1 MVLSHGERSLWPFY
15 AYRFMRGVFF
25 LTTITLFVFLTEK
38 GLTYSQGAIL
48 VAIASLTQVASE
60 LITGSI
66 ADTYGRKGSVLL
78 GLSIDAVII
87 AFIATTNSFWPLVI
101 LFALWGVSATLASG
115 ADLAWA
121 IDSFIERGRESLLDA
136 YYAKSRSFFN
146 AGMIVAGILSSVV
159 LTVSSNE
166 VLWYVR
172 AALTLLLALILLVFA
187 KETFIKKTSI
197 ASLSLTIGTA
207 RDAIRVFRSRSMI
220 RVLAIASFF
229 LFFASFVA
237 ESVAIQDLKV
247 QAGIPLEWWG
257 LLLLVATFFGLFTPH
272 LGLALSKRF
281 AHAKHYLIACYA
293 ILMMLYGLAIT
304 SMNMVFIAILTV
316 LYMMINDFYEP
327 VEEKLYNEHTPSAQ
341 RASVNS
347 LKAMIENLGLLLGM
361 LLAGVLVDSWGG
373 AATVSFAA
381 LFVIPAIVLLALVKD
396 AKRTQGR
403 APTDMP

>member
-1 MVLSHGERSLWPFY
+1 MILSANERALWPFY

-25 LTTITLFVFLTEK
+25 LTTITLFVFFTEK
-38 GLTYSQGAIL
+38 GLTYTQGAIL

-78 GLSIDAVII
+78 SLSIDAIVIALI
-87 AFIATTNSFWPLVI
+87 AVTNSFWPLVV
-101 LFALWGVSATLASG
+101 LFAIWGVSATLASG

-121 IDSFIERGRESLLDA
+121 IDSFIERDESLLDA
-136 YYAKSRSFFN
+136 YYAKSRSFYN
-146 AGMIVAGILSSVV
+146 AGMIVAGILSSAV
-159 LTVSSNE
+159 LMFYSNE

-172 AALTLLLALILLVFA
+172 AALTFVLALILLIYA
-187 KETFIKKTSI
+187 KEAFIKKTSV
-197 ASLSLTIGTA
+197 ASLSLTLDTA
-207 RDAIRVFRSRSMI
+207 RDAVRVFRERSMI
-220 RVLAIASFF
+220 RVLAMASFF

-237 ESVAIQDLKV
+237 ESVAVQDLKV

-257 LLLLVATFFGLFTPH
+257 LLLLIATFLGLFTPH
-272 LGLALSKRF
+272 LGLTLSKRF
-281 AHAKHYLIACYA
+281 AQAKHYLIACYV
-293 ILMMLYGLAIT
+293 ILIGLYGLAIT
-304 SMNMVFIAILTV
+304 SMNMVFIAVLTV
-316 LYMMINDFYEP
+316 LYTVINDFYEP

-347 LKAMIENLGLLLGM
+347 LKSMIENLGLLLGM

-381 LFVIPAIVLLALVKD
+381 IFILPAIVLLVLVRGSSRKQTQNSP
-396 AKRTQGR
+396 RT
-403 APTDMP
+403 